1 MIAGSNLICW
11 PDADLWLFGLLQSR
25 AYTLWV
31 GTVAGRLEN
40 DYSMAPDLAC
50 STFPFPKRTAAGEE
64 RVLHASQAVL
74 DAGYQTCAPP
84 RTADRHPPFEVSC
97 TGVMNLVL

>member
-1 MIAGSNLICW
+1 MYGRNVIASNKLICW

-25 AYTLWV
+25 AYRLWV
-31 GTVAGRLEN
+31 GTVAGRLKN

-64 RVLHASQAVL
+64 WVLHAAQAVL
-74 DAGYQTCAPP
+74 DAS
-84 RTADRHPPFEVSC
+84 D
-97 TGVMNLVL
+97 